1 MQPPVLV
8 LVRDLMFSGRID
20 ATARAADVP
29 VRIIRDPTQLEG
41 ENAGVVLIVDLGQPG
56 ALEAAAAWK
65 RRKGGEVVGFVAH
78 VDEET
83 IRRARE
89 AGIDRVLT
97 RGQFVQALP
106 DLLSNSQPW

>member
-1 MQPPVLV
+1 MEPPVLV

-20 ATARAADVP
+20 ATARTADVP
-29 VRIIRDPTQLEG
+29 VKILRDPALLEG
-41 ENAGVVLIVDLGQPG
+41 EKAGTLLIVDLGQPG
-56 ALEAAAAWK
+56 ALEAAAAW
-65 RRKGGEVVGFVAH
+65 RQRKGGEVVGFVAH

-106 DLLSNSQPW
+106 ELLTAP